1 MNRFMSILMTRSV
14 GCAPR
19 TNTAVFLWRGQ
30 RCAERTLPSRQ
41 RRAAGFTL
49 LEMVLVLFLVGL
61 MASASMMLTEGVE
74 DQAKYDETKRRMEMI
89 RKAVVGDPTRTVN
102 GGPEI
107 SGFAAD
113 MGRLPECLAEL
124 LELGDEILPATTP
137 KTYQSPCDASITI
150 TEWNMDVT
158 TGVASGWRGPY
169 IHVLP
174 ERNGEHRFRDGY
186 GNSDASDA
194 LNSGWGY
201 TATGSEISLTSSGV
215 EALDPGDDVNAD
227 NLVVGSDWQ
236 VTDINVTFKNA
247 SAVDLPIAN
256 QNLVLRVYLNDST
269 SYVDGS
275 DGTNNYLS
283 LTGGSVA
290 ANGTNSRTF
299 IFGMA
304 SAVPLGSR
312 AYAIVCH
319 DAAEPDA
326 DNYVLFDGDC
336 DSGNGV
342 PGNNAVRKFIA
353 APRHSITLE
362 WIVS

>member
-1 MNRFMSILMTRSV
+1 MNRFMSILITWSV

-19 TNTAVFLWRGQ
+19 TNKAVVLERWQ

-41 RRAAGFTL
+41 GRAAGFTL

-89 RKAVVGDPTRTVN
+89 RKAIVGDPTRTVN

-107 SGFAAD
+107 SGFVAD
-113 MGRLPECLAEL
+113 MGRLPECIAEL
-124 LELGDEILPATTP
+124 LELGDEKVPNTDP
-137 KTYQSPCDASITI
+137 KTYDSPCDASKTI
-150 TEWNMDVT
+150 AVWHHDAT
-158 TGVASGWRGPY
+158 TGVGFGWRGPY

-174 ERNGEHRFRDGY
+174 ERNGELRFRDGY
-186 GNSDASDA
+186 ANSDANDA
-194 LNSGWGY
+194 LNSGWDY
-201 TATGSEISLTSSGV
+201 TVTGNEISLTSTGFNPV
-215 EALDPGDDVNAD
+215 DTDDDISANQ
-227 NLVVGSDWQ
+227 LVVGSDWQ
-236 VTDINVTFKNA
+236 VTDINVTFTNE
-247 SAVDLPIAN
+247 SAGDLPVGN
-256 QNLVLRVYLNDST
+256 EDLVLRIYLNDST

-299 IFGMA
+299 IFGTA

-326 DNYVLFDGDC
+326 DNFVLFDGDC

-342 PGNNAVRKFIA
+342 PGNNAIRKFIA
-353 APRHSITLE
+353 APRQSIHVD
-362 WIVS
+362 WIMS